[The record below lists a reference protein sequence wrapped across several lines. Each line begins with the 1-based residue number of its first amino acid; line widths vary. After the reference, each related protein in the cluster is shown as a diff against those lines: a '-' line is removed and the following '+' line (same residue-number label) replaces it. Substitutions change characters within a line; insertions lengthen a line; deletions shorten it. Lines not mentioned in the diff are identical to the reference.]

1 MPRQIIILLVLLS
14 LCACRSSRTV
24 TKETAAATTATKGT
38 TAAAEQAA
46 AYKARVLAAAQR
58 TGCLTAKV
66 KFQLTGNAVGSLS
79 DMTVSGNLRM
89 KRDDVIQLSLR
100 ALGFEVGRLEFSLQ
114 DVLLIDRMNKRF
126 VRAKYSDVAF
136 LRQAGLDF
144 HAVQALF
151 WNELFL
157 PGMQDAE
164 AALSQ
169 FAVEKAKNQT
179 LLRADGA
186 GHLAYTF
193 HTQTANA
200 RVARVEVQPQQKASA
215 AQGTFVWTYDKFG
228 QVAGSLFPAQMS
240 CAVTLGT
247 KQAGFNLALSSFG
260 TEDGWDAH
268 TTVSS
273 KYKEQNAN
281 ALFRQILGM

>member
-1 MPRQIIILLVLLS
+1 MPRQIIILLILLS

-24 TKETAAATTATKGT
+24 TKEPAPATTATKGT

-66 KFQLTGNAVGSLS
+66 KFQLTGNAVGSMA
-79 DMTVSGNLRM
+79 DMTVSGTLRM
-89 KRDDVIQLSLR
+89 KRDDVVQLSLR

-114 DVLLIDRMNKRF
+114 DVLLIDRVNKRF

-200 RVARVEVQPQQKASA
+200 RVARVEVQPQSSASTK
-215 AQGTFVWTYDKFG
+215 QGSFVWTYDEFG
-228 QVAGSLFPAQMS
+228 QVAGSLFPAQMVCS
-240 CAVTLGT
+240 VTLGT
-247 KQAGFNLALSSFG
+247 KQAGFNLALSNFG

-268 TTVSS
+268 TSVSS
-273 KYKEQNAN
+273 KYKEQDAN

>member
-14 LCACRSSRTV
+14 LCACRSTRTV
-24 TKETAAATTATKGT
+24 TTETPATTTVSKGT
-38 TAAAEQAA
+38 TTVAKQAA

-66 KFQLTGNAVGSLS
+66 KFQLTGNAVGSLAG
-79 DMTVSGNLRM
+79 MTVNGNLRM
-89 KRDDVIQLSLR
+89 KRDDVVQLSLR
-100 ALGFEVGRLEFSLQ
+100 ALGLEVGRLEFSPQ
-114 DVLLIDRMNKRF
+114 DVLLIDRMHKRY

-157 PGMQDAE
+157 PGTQHTEDAL
-164 AALSQ
+164 AH
-169 FAVEKAKNQT
+169 FAVETAKSLT
-179 LLRADGA
+179 LLRAEGA
-186 GHLAYTF
+186 GRLAYTF

-200 RVARVEVQPQQKASA
+200 RVARVEVQPQSSASTK
-215 AQGTFVWTYDKFG
+215 QGSFVWTYDEFG
-228 QVAGSLFPAQMS
+228 QVAGSLFPAQMVCS
-240 CAVTLGT
+240 VTLGT
-247 KQAGFNLALSSFG
+247 KQAGFNLALSNFG
-260 TEDGWDAH
+260 TEDGWDVH
-268 TTVSS
+268 TSVSS
-273 KYKEQNAN
+273 KYKEQDAN

>member
-14 LCACRSSRTV
+14 LCACRSSHTV
-24 TKETAAATTATKGT
+24 TKETAPATTATKGT

-89 KRDDVIQLSLR
+89 KRDDVVQLSLR

-114 DVLLIDRMNKRF
+114 DVLLIDRVNKRF

-157 PGMQDAE
+157 PGVQDAE

-200 RVARVEVQPQQKASA
+200 RVARVEVQPQQKANA
-215 AQGTFVWTYDKFG
+215 TQGTFVWTYDQFG

-247 KQAGFNLALSSFG
+247 KQAGFNLTLSSFG

>member
-1 MPRQIIILLVLLS
+1 MLRLLPILFLLLTLS
-14 LCACRSSRTV
+14 ACRSTRSV
-24 TKETAAATTATKGT
+24 TTDAPTPITDVKGT
-38 TAAAEQAA
+38 SAAAEQAA

-66 KFQLTGNAVGSLS
+66 KFQLTGNAVGSMA
-79 DMTVSGNLRM
+79 DMTVSGTLRM
-89 KRDDVIQLSLR
+89 KRDDVVQLSLR
-100 ALGFEVGRLEFSLQ
+100 ALGIEVGRLEFSPQ
-114 DVLLIDRMNKRF
+114 DVLLIDRMGKRY

-157 PGMQDAE
+157 PGTQNAE
-164 AALSQ
+164 AALPH
-169 FAVEKAKNQT
+169 FAVETAKNQT
-179 LLRADGA
+179 LLRAEGA

-193 HTQTANA
+193 HTQSANA

-228 QVAGSLFPAQMS
+228 QVAGSLFPAQMA
-240 CAVTLGT
+240 CTVTLGT
-247 KQAGFNLALSSFG
+247 KQAGFNLALSSFD
-260 TEDGWDAH
+260 TQDGWDAH
-268 TTVSS
+268 TSVSS
-273 KYKEQNAN
+273 KYKEQDAN

>member
-14 LCACRSSRTV
+14 LCACRSTRTV
-24 TKETAAATTATKGT
+24 TTEMPAATTATKGT
-38 TAAAEQAA
+38 VVEAEQAA

-79 DMTVSGNLRM
+79 GMTVNGNLRM
-89 KRDDVIQLSLR
+89 KRDDVVQLSLR
-100 ALGFEVGRLEFSLQ
+100 AIGFEVGRLEFSPQ
-114 DVLLIDRMNKRF
+114 DVLLIDRMGKRY

-157 PGMQDAE
+157 PGKQDAE
-164 AALSQ
+164 AALSH
-169 FAVEKAKNQT
+169 FAVEKAKKQT
-179 LLRADGA
+179 LLRAEGA
-186 GHLAYTF
+186 GQLAYTF
-193 HTQTANA
+193 YTQTANA
-200 RVARVEVQPQQKASA
+200 RVARVEVLSQSSASA
-215 AQGTFVWTYDKFG
+215 AQGSFVWTYDEFD
-228 QVAGSLFPAQMS
+228 QVAGSLFPAQMVCS
-240 CAVTLGT
+240 VTLGT

-260 TEDGWDAH
+260 IEDGWDTH